1 MLNYLYRKCILFL
14 QVGQFTDIIRY
25 FFLIIPFKMKYR
37 KYMELIPHAKT
48 LSWKLSAGTFNIG
61 FKEISEQEM
70 GAVDRLKTQNNLI
83 REIDTINTIRRPEK
97 PREITSFFLI
107 SRRQVLAE
115 LCNIFFVQLKQRLIT

>member
-1 MLNYLYRKCILFL
+1 
-14 QVGQFTDIIRY
+14 
-25 FFLIIPFKMKYR
+25 
-37 KYMELIPHAKT
+37 MELIPHAKT
-48 LSWKLSAGTFNIG
+48 LSWKLSTGTFNIG

-83 REIDTINTIRRPEK
+83 REIYTINTIRRPEK